1 MNSAANA
8 KNLLRLIRFI
18 INLNMFLAKKRLKTF
33 FCEKQNR
40 IMSTLKGEQIKEW
53 AQLLFVKE
61 GLSQKE
67 IAERTGKS
75 AVTINRWVK
84 EGEWTRLKQSLLVTR
99 EAQLSRMY
107 MQLDELNSAIMKRE
121 EGQRFASSK
130 EADTISKLANAIRT
144 MESEASIAD
153 IVEVSKRL
161 LNWLRPV
168 NPALAKEVANVIND
182 FISEILKK

>member
-1 MNSAANA
+1 
-8 KNLLRLIRFI
+8 
-18 INLNMFLAKKRLKTF
+18 
-33 FCEKQNR
+33 
-40 IMSTLKGEQIKEW
+40 MSTLKGNQLKDW

-61 GLSQKE
+61 GCTQKE

-75 AVTINRWVK
+75 NVTINRWAK
-84 EGEWTRLKQSLLVTR
+84 EGEWTRLKQSMLVTR

-107 MQLDELNSAIMKRE
+107 MQLDELNTAIMNRE
-121 EGQRFASSK
+121 EGTRFPSSK

-144 MESEASIAD
+144 MEREASIAD

-168 NPALAKEVANVIND
+168 NPILAKEVAGVIND
-182 FISEILKK
+182 FISDILKR

>member
-1 MNSAANA
+1 M
-8 KNLLRLIRFI
+8 
-18 INLNMFLAKKRLKTF
+18 T
-33 FCEKQNR
+33 
-40 IMSTLKGEQIKEW
+40 TLKGNQLKDW

-61 GLSQKE
+61 GCSQKE

-75 AVTINRWVK
+75 AVTINRWAK
-84 EGEWTRLKQSLLVTR
+84 EGEWTKLKQSLLVTR

-107 MQLDELNSAIMKRE
+107 MQLDELNSSIMNKE
-121 EGQRFASSK
+121 EGQRFPSSK

-144 MESEASIAD
+144 METEASIAD

-168 NPALAKEVANVIND
+168 NPTLAKELASVIND
-182 FISEILKK
+182 FISDILKR